1 MMLELC
7 QMPSR
12 GLQDFGGTDCCERV
26 TLMSSDLGADD
37 DSRTTQLQY
46 PLCMHRVI
54 TTHILRV
61 QTGKYV
67 VICFTVYL

>member
-1 MMLELC
+1 
-7 QMPSR
+7 
-12 GLQDFGGTDCCERV
+12 
-26 TLMSSDLGADD
+26 MSSDLGADD
-37 DSRTTQLQY
+37 DSHTTQLQY